1 MQVKKYQILQLII
14 KEEIMENLN
23 VAESLPNKSVKKVYQ
38 AISNVANEIIA
49 NGGIAKEKPAKEKG
63 KSIAYGAPDYAFR
76 SIDQVYNALGP
87 ALVKHK
93 LIILPRM
100 IDRQVTER
108 ISSNGKTLFYVVVSG
123 EFDFISTDDG
133 SQVTIK
139 TFGEAMDS
147 GDKATN
153 KAMSVAYKYA
163 AFQAFCIPTEET
175 IQDADTEN
183 HEVLPV
189 SEQTQA
195 KPVLTPTSKAWENA
209 INSFI
214 QNGNLDVVKK
224 HAIVSPEIEQQ
235 IKDIAHTRTAQQPDD
250 DIPL

>member
-1 MQVKKYQILQLII
+1 
-14 KEEIMENLN
+14 MENLN

-38 AISNVANEIIA
+38 AISNVANEIIT

-63 KSIAYGAPDYAFR
+63 KFVAAGTPDYAFR
-76 SIDQVYNALGP
+76 GIDQVYNALGP

-93 LIILPRM
+93 LLILPRM
-100 IDRQVTER
+100 VDRQVTER
-108 ISSNGKTLFYVVVSG
+108 ISSKGYNLSYVFVTG
-123 EFDFISTDDG
+123 EFDFISIEDG
-133 SQVTIK
+133 SQRTIR

-163 AFQAFCIPTEET
+163 VFLAFCIPTEET
-175 IQDADTEN
+175 TQDADKEN

-189 SEQTQA
+189 SEQTQQQTPA
-195 KPVLTPTSKAWENA
+195 KPVLTPTSKGWENA

-214 QNGNLDVVKK
+214 KNGNLDIVKK
-224 HAIVSPEIEQQ
+224 HAIVTPEIEQQ
-235 IKDIAHTRTAQQPDD
+235 IKEIAETRKSQKQDD
-250 DIPL
+250 EIPL

>member
-1 MQVKKYQILQLII
+1 
-14 KEEIMENLN
+14 MENLN
-23 VAESLPNKSVKKVYQ
+23 VAESSPNKSVKKVYQ
-38 AISNVANEIIA
+38 AISSVANEIIT
-49 NGGIAKEKPAKEKG
+49 NGGIAKEKPAKKG
-63 KSIAYGAPDYAFR
+63 KTATYGAPDYAFR
-76 SIDQVYNALGP
+76 SIDQVYNALSP

-100 IDRQVTER
+100 IDRKVTER
-108 ISSNGKTLFYVVVSG
+108 ISSNGKTLFYVVVTG
-123 EFDFISTDDG
+123 EFDFIAIEDG
-133 SQVTIK
+133 SMVTIR
-139 TFGEAMDS
+139 TYGEAMDS
-147 GDKATN
+147 GDKGTN

-175 IQDADTEN
+175 IQDADKEN

-189 SEQTQA
+189 SEQNQSQPQTQA
-195 KPVLTPTSKAWENA
+195 KPVLTPTSKAWEKA

-214 QNGNLDVVKK
+214 QNGNLDIVKQ

-235 IKDIAHTRTAQQPDD
+235 IKDIAHTRTVQQSDD